1 MISVVP
7 NFGGATTSTQM
18 AELKTR
24 CEEAKPLGLIRT
36 ESGEI
41 MVIYDSKSL
50 CIISHST
57 VFDCTTALGCYIT
70 KHGAPSRKS
79 GFIRWEAKVTS
90 FAHRGSHVLLFSSE
104 FIEIWHLST
113 GRLDQVIEGSDIR
126 LLLHANVK
134 SNSSDDTLLVA
145 MRGTKDDKDG
155 VSDKIMELVQTS
167 EIGAMQTPMTGTRW
181 RVCGMSG
188 TCEILTYERK
198 MKNQWAYST

>member
-18 AELKTR
+18 ADLKTR

-41 MVIYDSKSL
+41 MVIYDSESL

-57 VFDCTTALGCYIT
+57 VFDCTSTIALGCYIT
-70 KHGAPSRKS
+70 KHGAPSRKC

-104 FIEIWHLST
+104 FIEIRHLTT

-126 LLLHANVK
+126 LLLHANMK
-134 SNSSDDTLLVA
+134 SNSSDDTLLIA
-145 MRGTKDDKDG
+145 MRGTKNDKDG

-167 EIGAMQTPMTGTRW
+167 EIGAMQTPMTGTPMEGLW
-181 RVCGMSG
+181 DEWDM
-188 TCEILTYERK
+188 
-198 MKNQWAYST
+198 